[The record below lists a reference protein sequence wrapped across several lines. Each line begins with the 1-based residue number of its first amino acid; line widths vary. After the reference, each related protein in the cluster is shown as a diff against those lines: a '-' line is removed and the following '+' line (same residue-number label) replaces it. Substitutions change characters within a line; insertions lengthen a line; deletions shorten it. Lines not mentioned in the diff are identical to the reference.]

1 MRARLLLGCN
11 SNNIATLPSQWS
23 SATWGHHNLKN
34 RYKIIYNQRLI
45 SKPSQIAINVHL
57 IITLPSDLM
66 LRHTSCRVAGWR
78 LKRQLIDRQGRP
90 GNTPPDGSTWRGM
103 FTDLTSAA
111 ITSRQRIFFKAA
123 VNQTRQN
130 VYHCEFSRQIQTK
143 LQPQTCLRW
152 MFSNDNKKNNLS
164 EWNCCGQEEFFHD
177 IITFPALRIA
187 FAIIFHCIFGVRVEL
202 LFHYIKKK
210 PWHQHWMV

>member
-1 MRARLLLGCN
+1 MR
-11 SNNIATLPSQWS
+11 PSQS
-23 SATWGHHNLKN
+23 HKIN
-34 RYKIIYNQRLI
+34 KIINNLPLI

-57 IITLPSDLM
+57 IITLPSDLI
-66 LRHTSCRVAGWR
+66 LRHTFCSVVGWR

-90 GNTPPDGSTWRGM
+90 GNTPPDVSTWWGM

-143 LQPQTCLRW
+143 LQPQTCLRR
-152 MFSNDNKKNNLS
+152 MFNKKKKNNLS
-164 EWNCCGQEEFFHD
+164 D
-177 IITFPALRIA
+177 RS
-187 FAIIFHCIFGVRVEL
+187 
-202 LFHYIKKK
+202 KKK
-210 PWHQHWMV
+210 SPVKLLRTGGIFPWYYQFPCTMNHFYDYFLLHFFFSRYMWNYSSTI